1 MFRQEFFADPWFVIE
16 AVQRSFRGDL
26 YQVAIALFVLCQD
39 KKMVVR
45 VAVRRRALNAMIVLL
60 ADVKLATDDGLNS
73 GGFGGVHKMHS
84 AKNIAVVS
92 HGHGRHAQ
100 LFDAMAELFDVAS
113 AVEHRIV
120 SMKMKVNALRHVE
133 IRR

>member
-1 MFRQEFFADPWFVIE
+1 MFREEFLADSRLVVK
-16 AVQRSFRGDL
+16 AMQRSLRRDL
-26 YQVAIALFVLCQD
+26 YQIAIACFILRQHQQVVVGVAIW
-39 KKMVVR
+39 
-45 VAVRRRALNAMIVLL
+45 RRALNAMVVLL
-60 ADVKLATDDGLNS
+60 ADVKLTADDWLNS
-73 GGFGGVHKMHS
+73 GDFSGVHKMHC

-120 SMKMKVNALRHVE
+120 SMAMKVNE
-133 IRR
+133 

>member
-1 MFRQEFFADPWFVIE
+1 MFRKEFLADPWLVIKTM
-16 AVQRSFRGDL
+16 QRSFRGDL
-26 YQVAIALFVLCQD
+26 YQVAIALFVLCQH
-39 KKMVVR
+39 KKVV
-45 VAVRRRALNAMIVLL
+45 VCIAVRRRALNAMIVLL
-60 ADVKLATDDGLNS
+60 ADVKLAADDWLNS
-73 GGFGGVHKMHS
+73 GGFSGVHKMHR

-120 SMKMKVNALRHVE
+120 SMKMKVDELRHT
-133 IRR
+133 IA